1 MILLCFIS
9 NANSVVAVSS
19 IIIAVLSLIVSV
31 RALYLQNEH
40 ERKSVMPIG
49 WINLAN
55 YKNKIEIAIMNNGI
69 GPMIIDDITTL
80 NRVTGEKK
88 GCLIDWFSNC
98 NHGIVFDTY
107 HTNLGK
113 HAIKAGSK
121 IALLRY
127 SVDTSVTNEI
137 EKAQFIRDKLKN
149 LTLEIC
155 FHDIYDKSYNIKKDL
170 DWFGR

>member
-1 MILLCFIS
+1 MILLCVIS

-19 IIIAVLSLIVSV
+19 IVIAVLSLVVSV

-55 YKNKIEIAIMNNGI
+55 YENEIEIAIMNNGI
-69 GPMIIDDITTL
+69 GPMIISDIITF

-88 GCLIDWFSNC
+88 GCPIDWFSNC
-98 NHGIVFDTY
+98 DHGIVFDTY

-113 HAIKAGSK
+113 HAIKAGTK
-121 IALLRY
+121 IILLKY
-127 SVDTSVTNEI
+127 SVDTSVTSEI
-137 EKAQFIRDKLKN
+137 EKAKYIRETLKD

-155 FHDIYDKSYNIKKDL
+155 FHDIYDKSYRIKKQL
-170 DWFGR
+170 DWFG